1 MNVAVFLWTRGYRKS
16 YWTDFFKNFTNL
28 YFRIEPMQTSKTNP
42 YFRKIRNIFQTVVCF
57 KNLRDREVL
66 LRKYVPV
73 SAHVYFLSWLAF
85 LSYFPRL
92 SDPMTCTEKY

>member
-1 MNVAVFLWTRGYRKS
+1 
-16 YWTDFFKNFTNL
+16 
-28 YFRIEPMQTSKTNP
+28 MQTSKTNP

-57 KNLRDREVL
+57 KTIRDREVL

-73 SAHVYFLSWLAF
+73 SGPVYFLSLLVF

-92 SDPMTCTEKY
+92 SDPMTCPEKY